1 MIQVVTEADPEAF
14 DGVDDIVDVRSPAE
28 FAEDHVPGAISLPV
42 LDNNERALVGTIYV
56 QESRFRARR
65 IGAALVARNIARHL
79 DEGLKDKPG
88 SWAPLVYCWR
98 GGQRSNAMATVL
110 DQVGWRP
117 SVLAG
122 GYKTYRR
129 RVTAALYDAEPDLRV
144 LLLDAYTGVAKTE
157 VLGRLE
163 ALGVQ
168 TLDLEGLAAHRG
180 SLFGGLPGRPQPHQK
195 GFESALL
202 ARLDRLHRARP
213 VVVEAESSKVGELNV
228 PPMLWKAMLAAPRI
242 ELAAPREARARY
254 LTVAYGDIIADPAA
268 LNDTLAKLPIHFGKE
283 RLAEW
288 RELAAAGAY
297 TDLAAGLIEHHYDP
311 AYERS
316 RRKETRPCLEVV
328 PVDDLEPADLDAA
341 AARIAAIVDR
351 FAAEHGSPS
360 R

>member
-1 MIQVVTEADPEAF
+1 MIQTVATAEPAGFAGF
-14 DGVDDIVDVRSPAE
+14 DDIVDVRSPAE
-28 FAEDHVPGAISLPV
+28 FAEDHVPGAINLPV
-42 LDNNERALVGTIYV
+42 LDNEERARVGTIYI
-56 QESRFRARR
+56 QESRFLARR

-79 DEGLKDKPG
+79 EEGLKDKPG

-129 RVTAALYDAEPDLRV
+129 RVTAALYDAEPDFPV
-144 LLLDAYTGVAKTE
+144 LLLDGYTGVAKTE
-157 VLGRLE
+157 VLRRLD
-163 ALGVQ
+163 ARGVQ
-168 TLDLEGLAAHRG
+168 TIDLEGLAAHRG
-180 SLFGGLPGRPQPHQK
+180 SLFGALPGQAQPHQK

-202 ARLDRLHRARP
+202 ARIDALDRTRP

-228 PPMLWKAMLAAPRI
+228 PPTLWKAMLAAPRI

-254 LTVAYGDIIADPAA
+254 LTCAYGDIIADPAA
-268 LNDTLAKLPIHFGKE
+268 LDETLGNLPVHFGKE

-288 RELAAAGAY
+288 RALAAAGAF
-297 TDLAAGLIEHHYDP
+297 TDLAMGLIEHHYDP

-316 RRKETRPCLEVV
+316 RRKETRPCVEVV
-328 PVDDLEPADLDAA
+328 SLGDLEAASLDAA
-341 AARIAAIVDR
+341 AGRIAAAVEQWR
-351 FAAEHGSPS
+351 SS
-360 R
+360 V

>member
-1 MIQVVTEADPEAF
+1 MIGTVASADPAGLAGF
-14 DGVDDIVDVRSPAE
+14 DDIVDVRSPAE
-28 FAEDHVPGAISLPV
+28 FAEDHVPGAINLPV
-42 LDNNERALVGTIYV
+42 LDNDERARVGTIYV
-56 QESRFRARR
+56 QQSRFLARR

-122 GYKTYRR
+122 GYRTYRR
-129 RVTAALYDAEPDLRV
+129 RVTAALYDAEPDFQVV
-144 LLLDAYTGVAKTE
+144 LLDGYTGVAKTE
-157 VLGRLE
+157 VLGKLA

-168 TLDLEGLAAHRG
+168 TIDLEGLAAHRG
-180 SLFGGLPGRPQPHQK
+180 SLFGGLAGYPQPHQK

-202 ARLDRLHRARP
+202 ARIDALDRARP

-228 PPMLWKAMLAAPRI
+228 PPMVWKAMLAAPRV

-254 LTVAYGDIIADPAA
+254 LTRAYGDIIGDPAA
-268 LNDTLAKLPIHFGKE
+268 LDETLGKLPIHFGKE

-288 RELAAAGAY
+288 RALAAAAAF

-316 RRKETRPCLEVV
+316 RRKETRPCVGVV
-328 PVDDLEPADLDAA
+328 SLGDLEGASLDAA
-341 AARIAAIVDR
+341 AARIAAIVDPWR
-351 FAAEHGSPS
+351 SSA
-360 R
+360 

>member
-1 MIQVVTEADPEAF
+1 MIQTVTSADPAGF
-14 DGVDDIVDVRSPAE
+14 AGFDDIVDVRSPAE
-28 FAEDHVPGAISLPV
+28 FAEDHVPGAINLPV
-42 LDNNERALVGTIYV
+42 LDNDERARVGTIYV
-56 QESRFRARR
+56 QESRFLARR

-79 DEGLKDKPG
+79 DEGLRDKPG

-110 DQVGWRP
+110 EQVGWRP
-117 SVLAG
+117 SVLGG

-129 RVTAALYDAEPDLRV
+129 RVTAALYDAEPDFRV
-144 LLLDAYTGVAKTE
+144 ILLDGYTGVAKTE

-180 SLFGGLPGRPQPHQK
+180 SLFGALPGQPQPHQK

-202 ARLDRLHRARP
+202 ARIDALDRSRP

-242 ELAAPREARARY
+242 ELAAPFMARARY
-254 LTVAYGDIIADPAA
+254 LTEAYSDIIADP
-268 LNDTLAKLPIHFGKE
+268 E
-283 RLAEW
+283 RLEQVLTHLPVHHGREQLESW
-288 RELAAAGAY
+288 RAQARGHDYIALAG
-297 TDLAAGLIEHHYDP
+297 DLIARHYDP

-316 RRKETRPCLEVV
+316 RRKETRPCLETVALE
-328 PVDDLEPADLDAA
+328 DLQDASLDAA
-341 AARIAAIVDR
+341 AARISARV
-351 FAAEHGSPS
+351 S
-360 R
+360 RLYAPRENPPP

>member
-1 MIQVVTEADPEAF
+1 MIQVVIEADPGAF
-14 DGVDDIVDVRSPAE
+14 DRFDDIVDVRSPAE

-42 LDNNERALVGTIYV
+42 LDNDERALVGTIYV

-65 IGAALVARNIARHL
+65 VGAALVARNIARHL
-79 DEGLKDKPG
+79 DEGLRDKPG

-129 RVTAALYDAEPDLRV
+129 RVTAALYDAEPDFRV
-144 LLLDAYTGVAKTE
+144 ILLDGYTGVAKTE
-157 VLGRLE
+157 VLGRL
-163 ALGVQ
+163 AGLGVQ

-180 SLFGGLPGRPQPHQK
+180 SLFGALPGHPQPHQK

-202 ARLDRLHRARP
+202 AQIDALDRARA

-268 LNDTLAKLPIHFGKE
+268 LDETLAKLPIHFGKE

-288 RELAAAGAY
+288 RALAAAGAY
-297 TDLAAGLIEHHYDP
+297 ADLAATLMEHHYDP

-316 RRKETRPCLEVV
+316 RRKETRPCVETVV
-328 PVDDLEPADLDAA
+328 LDNLDDPSLDRAA
-341 AARIAAIVDR
+341 SRIAAL
-351 FAAEHGSPS
+351 AG
-360 R
+360 